1 MTAIERVRRTQG
13 ILGVVALTHALAW
26 GLAATLLIVAAV
38 SFLRNDSTVPVIVAA
53 VLGIGLAAVLMWR
66 ARHLASP
73 SRVALWIEERIPDL
87 QYTLVTA
94 MEQSGSPFV
103 DDIERAAARQDIN
116 TLTRA
121 ALRRAGVPLADANY
135 EIQTAA
141 FLLLMMAAATLASLS
156 RRPALAALGW
166 IWLALLGFNCVAAIV
181 MRLLATS
188 VSAVEARL
196 REEPSEL

>member
-1 MTAIERVRRTQG
+1 MKAHVEHLEGRWLPSRFRYALFRLAAFVILRKVAARHPSSSERRHVFVIDRDQNPIESFTLSLFLVVW
-13 ILGVVALTHALAW
+13 ISACAAVALPHRHALNAIPAAGW
-26 GLAATLLIVAAV
+26 FVILLFLTPVAIQIVLYIIAGL
-38 SFLRNDSTVPVIVAA
+38 
-53 VLGIGLAAVLMWR
+53 
-66 ARHLASP
+66 
-73 SRVALWIEERIPDL
+73 
-87 QYTLVTA
+87 
-94 MEQSGSPFV
+94 
-103 DDIERAAARQDIN
+103 
-116 TLTRA
+116 RA

-141 FLLLMMAAATLASLS
+141 FLLLMVAAATLASLS
-156 RRPALAALGW
+156 RRPALSALGW